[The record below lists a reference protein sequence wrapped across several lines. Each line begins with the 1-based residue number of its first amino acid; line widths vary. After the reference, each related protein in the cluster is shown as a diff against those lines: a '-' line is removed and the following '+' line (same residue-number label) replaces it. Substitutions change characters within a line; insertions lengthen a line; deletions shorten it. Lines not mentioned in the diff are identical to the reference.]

1 MFVKLLYNMLQR
13 KKNEGTSRTTRL
25 SRTRRTLGIRRLRR
39 IRGRCTSPTQKT
51 QKRYLTLKQPTHTI
65 QLKINTPKQTHID
78 VFNNCTLFE
87 MDDIPKYMVLN
98 PLFLQ
103 KQHKSYTDRFYDS
116 VVERL
121 RELETILVDVMPTSF
136 PPAEQVKN
144 ML

>member
-1 MFVKLLYNMLQR
+1 
-13 KKNEGTSRTTRL
+13 
-25 SRTRRTLGIRRLRR
+25 
-39 IRGRCTSPTQKT
+39 
-51 QKRYLTLKQPTHTI
+51 
-65 QLKINTPKQTHID
+65 
-78 VFNNCTLFE
+78 
-87 MDDIPKYMVLN
+87 MDDIPKYMVHVLN

-116 VVERL
+116 VVEGL